1 MYDSNKGGKSIMIKP
16 ISLILAL
23 AMAHLILGTE
33 AEAVV
38 VGPYNITVDLPG
50 FDAVSSVGPIEG
62 SDGVAYVSYMVGIA
76 EGNNTTPSN
85 DAHRLIIDTTR
96 FKLPFDISNKDF
108 LAAAYDGTA
117 NRVYP
122 GVTWDVKDEVMIE
135 GRLATH
141 RQNITDGIHF
151 ISYFANSNLKVT
163 LGARNLTSEEFTK
176 VLRTFHVQE

>member
-1 MYDSNKGGKSIMIKP
+1 MINKSILLVSA
-16 ISLILAL
+16 ISFAYLAL
-23 AMAHLILGTE
+23 GMG
-33 AEAVV
+33 AEAIMA
-38 VGPYNITVDLPG
+38 GPYNITVDLPG
-50 FDAVSSVGPIEG
+50 FNAVSSVGPIEG

-85 DAHRLIIDTTR
+85 DARRLIIDITK

-117 NRVYP
+117 KKVYP
-122 GVTWDVKDEVMIE
+122 GVAWDVKDQVMIE
-135 GRLATH
+135 GRLAAH
-141 RQNITDGIHF
+141 RQNLTDGIHF

-176 VLRTFHVQE
+176 VMRTFHVQNA